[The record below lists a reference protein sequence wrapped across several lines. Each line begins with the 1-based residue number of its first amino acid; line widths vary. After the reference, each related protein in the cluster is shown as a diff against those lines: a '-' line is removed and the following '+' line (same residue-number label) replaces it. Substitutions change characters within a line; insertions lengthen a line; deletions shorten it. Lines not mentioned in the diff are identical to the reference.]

1 MENNITENSIL
12 IIDDSDSVRDK
23 VKDALRLINL
33 FDIIREASNG
43 LEGLKSMVEHPP
55 DIILCDI
62 IMPGMDGFKFLAAK
76 NSKIGFRDIPV
87 IMLTGEDNPKEK
99 IKGLEQG
106 ASDYLTKPFDSGELL
121 ARVKV
126 HLKLK
131 KLQDELRYTNVRLEE
146 LSNTDALTKLYNRRY
161 FNEMIEKEFDR
172 AVRYGGRLSF
182 LMADI
187 DRFKPFNDT
196 YGHQVGDEIL
206 IAVCDIFRSGQR
218 RHDVVARYGGEEFAF
233 ILPETS
239 KEGAISVAERYC
251 REVETTPFIT
261 SAGQLSVTVSLGVS
275 SYPVDGPRSTE
286 ELIKMADQAVYTA
299 KRNGRNQV
307 VSCGAGIT

>member
-1 MENNITENSIL
+1 MNNIISENSIL
-12 IIDDSDSVRDK
+12 IIDDSDSIRDK
-23 VKDALRLINL
+23 VKNALRLVNL
-33 FDIIREASNG
+33 FDVIREASNG
-43 LEGLKSMVEHPP
+43 IEGLKSMIDHPP

-62 IMPGMDGFKFLAAK
+62 VMPGMDGFKFLAAK
-76 NSKIGFRDIPV
+76 NAKTRYRDIPV
-87 IMLTGEDNPKEK
+87 IMLTGEDNPKDK

-146 LSNTDALTKLYNRRY
+146 LSNTDSLTKLYNRRY
-161 FNEMIEKEFDR
+161 FDDMIEKEFDR

-206 IAVCDIFRSGQR
+206 VSVCKIFRIGQR

-251 REVETTPFIT
+251 REIENTPFIT
-261 SAGQLSVTVSLGVS
+261 SAGQLKVTISLGVS
-275 SYPVDGPRSTE
+275 NYPVDGPSSTE
-286 ELIKMADQAVYTA
+286 ELIKFADRAVYKA
-299 KRNGRNQV
+299 KDEGRNCV
-307 VSCGAGIT
+307 VSCGD